1 MSHEKEQDTDIMK
14 KDLAE
19 SLRLELEPELND

>member
-14 KDLAE
+14 KDLVE